1 MNLNPISTSILSHT
15 HLTLNCWHIPRH
27 GRESDRQEEKN
38 RQANEHFARR
48 NSLAFG
54 EGSSLS
60 LRVAK
65 TRKSNTMWHEC
76 YVWENSR
83 TREHETR
90 GEKKRWQKRRQTR
103 LSSFFLDSH
112 SLSLSRVY
120 TKFFH
125 RKCVSARHI
134 RELPFIDKLVVWL
147 GKCGKF
153 PQFSA
158 IAHCTHDICNLNFD
172 VWTRSFSIQ
181 GVWQSSIIKHSIESS
196 SAVLLCFGWTF
207 SELVRVAEKLVFRYC
222 SHSRLGNLRSAP
234 SPPTLSLALWMGKL
248 FLFSRWDVYD
258 DDNDDD
264 IGGDEGKTKNSRPC
278 TETFSLDIIFLACDF
293 CASTRRW
300 FSSLL
305 FSFLARR
312 VRLIMRRETRVSME
326 FPGRN

>member
-1 MNLNPISTSILSHT
+1 MNVM
-15 HLTLNCWHIPRH
+15 C
-27 GRESDRQEEKN
+27 GRIRELEN
-38 RQANEHFARR
+38 MRR
-48 NSLAFG
+48 EA
-54 EGSSLS
+54 
-60 LRVAK
+60 
-65 TRKSNTMWHEC
+65 
-76 YVWENSR
+76 
-83 TREHETR
+83 
-90 GEKKRWQKRRQTR
+90 KRRDGR
-103 LSSFFLDSH
+103 KGGKLDYLLFSSTLTH
-112 SLSLSRVY
+112 SLSRVY

-196 SAVLLCFGWTF
+196 SALLLCFGWTF

-222 SHSRLGNLRSAP
+222 SHSRLGNLRCAP

-305 FSFLARR
+305 FFFFLL
-312 VRLIMRRETRVSME
+312 VVL
-326 FPGRN
+326 GW